1 MAFYTISSVYQ
12 TTALNWHQQF
22 LHFLFKLFIL
32 CPAVMQRC
40 KAVVFLRYFWKQE
53 EYRIVPASACKWECC
68 CYLKTTILEPH
79 LSGCHTA
86 DMTGVQFFSLILQIN
101 VGPDNSWWLGDHHVN
116 VAAPPSSSFIISTHT
131 HRQKCSFALT
141 TGCCWFQLVEPT
153 SDTRTLESLLIGWSF
168 RSACVKGNWGQTVD
182 PQDKKRFKEWQK
194 GGTEGGER
202 GRQTWPI

>member
-1 MAFYTISSVYQ
+1 MEFYTISSVYQ
-12 TTALNWHQQF
+12 STAPSWHQHF

-32 CPAVMQRC
+32 CPAVIQRY
-40 KAVVFLRYFWKQE
+40 KAVAFLRYFWKQE

-86 DMTGVQFFSLILQIN
+86 DMTGVQFFSLILQKMKVLTIADDW
-101 VGPDNSWWLGDHHVN
+101 VITMWMWQLLH
-116 VAAPPSSSFIISTHT
+116 PPHSSSQHTHT

-141 TGCCWFQLVEPT
+141 TGCCWFQLAEPT
-153 SDTRTLESLLIGWSF
+153 SDTGTLESLLIGWSF

-182 PQDKKRFKEWQK
+182 QDKKRFKEWQK

>member
-12 TTALNWHQQF
+12 STAPSWHQQF

-32 CPAVMQRC
+32 CPAVIQRC
-40 KAVVFLRYFWKQE
+40 KAVAFLRYFWKQE

-86 DMTGVQFFSLILQIN
+86 DMTGVQFFSLILQKWRSC
-101 VGPDNSWWLGDHHVN
+101 DNSWWLGDHHVN
-116 VAAPPSSSFIISTHT
+116 VAAPPSSSFIISTH
-131 HRQKCSFALT
+131 RQKCSFVLA
-141 TGCCWFQLVEPT
+141 TGCCWFQLAEPT
-153 SDTRTLESLLIGWSF
+153 SDTGTLESLLIGWSF

-202 GRQTWPI
+202 GRQTWPV